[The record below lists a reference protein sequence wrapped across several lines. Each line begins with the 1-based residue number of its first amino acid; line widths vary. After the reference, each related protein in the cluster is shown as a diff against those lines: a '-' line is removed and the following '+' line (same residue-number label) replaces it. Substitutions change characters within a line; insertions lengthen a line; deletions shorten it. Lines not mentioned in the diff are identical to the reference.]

1 MEERNRYITGSAVR
15 ELEPEPLRRDRRER
29 KDPREAEIERKRKAR
44 HKAAKRNRQRTLYM
58 SKGYVLFLTACVAIG
73 AFFAVSYVKLQADIT
88 YRMKHIAAVES
99 QITDLKADN
108 DANYKRIMTSVDL
121 NEIKNTAINELGM
134 TYATEE
140 QVVYYTVEN
149 YNFMDQYGDIP
160 TK

>member
-15 ELEPEPLRRDRRER
+15 ELEPTPVRRKHR
-29 KDPREAEIERKRKAR
+29 DPREEEAEKKRRAR
-44 HKAAKRNRQRTLYM
+44 RNAARRNRQRTLYM
-58 SKGYVLFLTACVAIG
+58 SRGYVAFLTLCVAIG

-88 YRMKHIAAVES
+88 YRMKHIASIES

-134 TYATEE
+134 TYATED
-140 QVVYYTVEN
+140 QVVYYTVESS
-149 YNFMDQYGDIP
+149 NFIDQYADIP
-160 TK
+160 VK